1 MIRVPRKSVRGKRG
15 KYDVNAE
22 YDYPRPLWAIEEA
35 EEEMFDRVW
44 FMRNTVFVEN
54 EKGDFILKPRH
65 EVGAWKVEDL
75 LEKYGGMK
83 NLVPKDDFE
92 CGMWNGK
99 LSALRW
105 VLGSEWDFLDT

>member
-1 MIRVPRKSVRGKRG
+1 MRRIPRKSVRGKRG

-22 YDYPRPLWAIEEA
+22 YDYPRPLWAIEDAEA
-35 EEEMFDRVW
+35 EMFDRVW
-44 FMRNTVFVEN
+44 FMRNTVFAGDERGKLVLMPKYEAGASSVERL
-54 EKGDFILKPRH
+54 I
-65 EVGAWKVEDL
+65 
-75 LEKYGGMK
+75 EKYKGVK
-83 NLVPKDDFE
+83 NLVPEDDFE